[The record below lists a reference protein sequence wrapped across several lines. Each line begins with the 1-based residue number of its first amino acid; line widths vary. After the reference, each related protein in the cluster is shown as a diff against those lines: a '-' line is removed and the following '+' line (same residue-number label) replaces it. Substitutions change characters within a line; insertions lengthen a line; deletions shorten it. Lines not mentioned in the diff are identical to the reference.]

1 MQNQQT
7 IISSKVKQCKMQKEI
22 LRNRALKMRKSP
34 TVEENKMWHILL
46 KRMKPRFLR
55 QYVMGNYI
63 VDFYCPKLKLIIEID
78 GEQHYLP
85 ESEEYEKVRTAFLT
99 KEGCKI
105 LRFYNSDINR
115 KIKNVEHT
123 VRGVCEERARVLGID
138 VEILFVK

>member
-1 MQNQQT
+1 M
-7 IISSKVKQCKMQKEI
+7 VEGVKMQKDI
-22 LRNRALKMRKSP
+22 LRNRALKMRKEP

-55 QYVMGNYI
+55 QYVIYSYI

-85 ESEEYEKVRTAFLT
+85 ENKIHEEKRTHFL
-99 KEGCKI
+99 ENQGYKI

-115 KIKNVEHT
+115 KIKDVEYT
-123 VRGVCEERARVLGID
+123 VCSVCQQRARELGINI
-138 VEILFVK
+138 EILFIK